1 MNCVLTGVPTSRN
14 FKGYPVHPD
23 VLTIA
28 RYIRDAKRDK
38 HKEKH
43 PYSKERFNLRQIL
56 VENKSEI
63 FAELAVRHKGWKKLL
78 FPKTAVDTEELIKKG
93 GYH

>member
-63 FAELAVRHKGWKKLL
+63 FAELAVRHKTKHTPVSYTHLTLPTKRI
-78 FPKTAVDTEELIKKG
+78 V
-93 GYH
+93 